1 MGYLR
6 PSQVEEIENEKR
18 VLERTLQS
26 RDVQDRGNINAHIRR
41 IDEEL
46 AKKAPPD
53 LTPEGRDQKVKECK
67 MIEER
72 LLPSMPSD
80 EEMRRN
86 PAGATGKHMRWERLA
101 KSKDRFPEGEIF
113 RWKDN
118 QLALNKGD
126 PDPDVSNFER
136 LRPLHSA
143 ASMLGAQIAG
153 QQFFNTNPSPAYL
166 AGYDRTFGNEEEE
179 VEEEEQETS
188 APLLDDSPELPELP
202 DLPPAARKSEKKR
215 PSRKKKSSGKRKVK
229 LSPMPCGKMLGPT
242 GRHFHV
248 AKCEVCQEAQEG

>member
-6 PSQVEEIENEKR
+6 PAQVDEIENEKS

-41 IDEEL
+41 IDKEL
-46 AKKAPPD
+46 AEKAPPD
-53 LTPEGRDQKVKECK
+53 LTPEERDQKAKECQ

-86 PAGATGKHMRWERLA
+86 PAGATGKHMRWEKLA
-101 KSKDRFPEGEIF
+101 KAKDRFPEGEIF

-118 QLALNKGD
+118 QLALHKGD
-126 PDPDVSNFER
+126 NDPDVANFER
-136 LRPLHSA
+136 LRPLHNH
-143 ASMLGAQIAG
+143 ASMLGAQISG
-153 QQFFNTNPSPAYL
+153 QQYFGTNPSQAFL
-166 AGYDRTFGNEEEE
+166 DGYDRTFGNGNGQPNEEE
-179 VEEEEQETS
+179 TS
-188 APLLDDSPELPELP
+188 TAPR
-202 DLPPAARKSEKKR
+202 AARKRSSRRKKSTEAEKK
-215 PSRKKKSSGKRKVK
+215 
-229 LSPMPCGKMLGPT
+229 LTPMPCGKMLGPT

-248 AKCEVCQEAQEG
+248 AKCDVCQEAMKE